1 VAARCALPG
10 PLPSWKLIR
19 HVMSAGIVVVCA
31 GGGAVPVVP
40 GEGGQLQGVEAVVD
54 KDLTAA
60 LLAEALDADGLLM
73 LSDLPVVDADYGTP
87 GAANR
92 SGHPRRNPQP
102 KIPRRVDGL

>member
-1 VAARCALPG
+1 VLAAGQCRSSPERKVN
-10 PLPSWKLIR
+10 SKEWKLLWTKT
-19 HVMSAGIVVVCA
+19 S
-31 GGGAVPVVP
+31 P
-40 GEGGQLQGVEAVVD
+40 
-54 KDLTAA
+54 KA

-102 KIPRRVDGL
+102 KIPRGVDGL